1 MGVDA
6 VVGTPYRA
14 DAARST
20 ASFTRAVTPRWR
32 GLTDGL
38 RCAEPAPAP
47 AFADA
52 DADAATDE
60 LDVFV
65 TGTPSARIAATG
77 VVVAERGNTYKH

>member
-1 MGVDA
+1 MTNNADQRTIIVDNCNLVQ
-6 VVGTPYRA
+6 VVSKHKS
-14 DAARST
+14 AR
-20 ASFTRAVTPRWR
+20 FEQRR

-52 DADAATDE
+52 DAATDE
-60 LDVFV
+60 LVFV